1 MEGGGEERK
10 MGDPEVAE
18 TDAITRLRTSS
29 DEEEKHVPEWQKVRD
44 ALIALAVEGNDAV
57 DRYGDVITDRGVCMR
72 FLKAHKG
79 KVHKAVDAFK
89 AHLEWRVEYGFDNI
103 VTEDFDDLKKFKEV
117 YWGGRDLDGTMTLIW
132 RQRKHDARRTA
143 PSRFVRFFIH
153 QLESGLRSGAD
164 WPNTRLNL
172 MVDLAGMGYNN
183 VDQEMYR
190 ELQPILVNNYPK
202 VRKVLYVYPL
212 NWFVEIIW
220 NAVLRSVESTSA
232 MQTKRQLTII
242 HTHTHTHTH
251 TPATPA
257 TAQANS
263 SWGSARYRGQALPPH
278 GRLEG
283 RAEGAIPPIPA

>member
-1 MEGGGEERK
+1 MEEEGK
-10 MGDPEVAE
+10 MGSLPGDDPEAAE
-18 TDAITRLRTSS
+18 TDEITRLRTISGGG
-29 DEEEKHVPEWQKVRD
+29 EEKHVPDWQKVRD
-44 ALIALAVEGNDAV
+44 ALIAMALEGNDAV

-79 KVHKAVDAFK
+79 NVHKAVDALK

-117 YWGGRDLDGTMTLIW
+117 YWGGRDLQGTLTLIW

-220 NAVLRSVESTSA
+220 NAILRSVESTTA

-242 HTHTHTHTH
+242 HTHTCNTCNC
-251 TPATPA
+251 A
-257 TAQANS
+257 
-263 SWGSARYRGQALPPH
+263 GQF
-278 GRLEG
+278 
-283 RAEGAIPPIPA
+283 